1 MGGEGETTAAQFE
14 YRNPYRR
21 HSAIGLP
28 SSHLFPDTEY
38 EDEYVQ
44 MEASNQ
50 RRERPSDNLGNLQ
63 GLNFAARTEASEY
76 SEFRPVSHGQSE
88 YNNNRRR
95 EGEWPGG
102 GAEFSTENKEN
113 FGRKATVKL
122 VRARA
127 YSNIG
132 LHEDRLE
139 SKTETRAQ
147 YGRRAVT
154 TGQVSLD
161 SESFSWSGDTETG
174 SGRGQSS
181 RPKTRQR
188 RGSGAGGL
196 FALKSETSARYGRRA
211 GLTDK
216 PDKFT
221 MRDNIKT
228 PGPDAKFYAYSAQRE
243 QFRQHPV
250 PQRVKYKPKSNIKTF
265 DDNHLHVLEQEI
277 LRNKEKKRSISLNSL
292 RDDHAEISGEDEIL
306 YQANNYTNT

>member
-1 MGGEGETTAAQFE
+1 MGGEGETAASQFE

-38 EDEYVQ
+38 EDEYVP
-44 MEASNQ
+44 MEASIQ
-50 RRERPSDNLGNLQ
+50 RRRRPSDNLGDLK
-63 GLNFAARTEASEY
+63 GLNFAARTEAS
-76 SEFRPVSHGQSE
+76 
-88 YNNNRRR
+88 
-95 EGEWPGG
+95 
-102 GAEFSTENKEN
+102 EFSTENKEN

-132 LHEDRLE
+132 LHEDKLE
-139 SKTETRAQ
+139 DKTEFRSAYRAR

-161 SESFSWSGDTETG
+161 SERLSWPEDNTEAA
-174 SGRGQSS
+174 SRQVQSS

-196 FALKSETSARYGRRA
+196 FALKSETSARFGRRA
-211 GLTDK
+211 GLEEK
-216 PDKFT
+216 PQKFT

-228 PGPDAKFYAYSAQRE
+228 PEPDAKFYAYSAQRE
-243 QFRQHPV
+243 QFRPHPV
-250 PQRVKYKPKSNIKTF
+250 PQPVRYKPKSNIKTF
-265 DDNHLHVLEQEI
+265 DDNHLHVLEQDI

-292 RDDHAEISGEDEIL
+292 KNDPLEIMGEDEIL
-306 YQANNYTNT
+306 YKANNYTNT

>member
-1 MGGEGETTAAQFE
+1 MGGEGETAAAQFG

-38 EDEYVQ
+38 EDEYVE
-44 MEASNQ
+44 MEAINQ
-50 RRERPSDNLGNLQ
+50 RRERPSDNLSNLQ
-63 GLNFAARTEASEY
+63 GLNFAARTETNEYRPFRSEL
-76 SEFRPVSHGQSE
+76 
-88 YNNNRRR
+88 
-95 EGEWPGG
+95 
-102 GAEFSTENKEN
+102 STENKEN

-154 TGQVSLD
+154 TGRVSLD
-161 SESFSWSGDTETG
+161 SESFSWSEETEAR
-174 SGRGQSS
+174 SERGRGQSS

-188 RGSGAGGL
+188 RASEAGGL

-216 PDKFT
+216 PEKFT

-292 RDDHAEISGEDEIL
+292 RDDLTEISGEDEIL